1 MITAVKKV
9 IIIPAKYK
17 IIFSG
22 SPDKARFNKLFKVF
36 PPEICGFNQDTY
48 EYWIAFLL
56 GYLKD
61 KGYDI
66 VFYNCDND
74 DRIINLLRL
83 LEDLGVIKNTNLSIK
98 DSNDLKNVMLGNDY
112 YSNDSLFI
120 SDDLGLMEQC
130 EILYPENR
138 IPEIVRE
145 NEKGKLLNYSRW
157 HESRSLVV
165 DRESITT
172 MTPYY
177 QYNAHNDLYFML
189 PDLTFYR

>member
-1 MITAVKKV
+1 MTTPVKKV

-22 SPDKARFNKLFKVF
+22 SPDRARFNKLFEVF
-36 PPEICGFNQDTY
+36 PPEIGGFKQDTY
-48 EYWIAFLL
+48 EYWIASLL

-66 VFYNCDND
+66 VFYNCDMD
-74 DRIINLLRL
+74 DRVLNLLCL
-83 LEDLGVIKNTNLSIK
+83 LEDLGVFKNTNLGIK
-98 DSNDLKNVMLGNDY
+98 DSNDCKNLMLENGY

-120 SDDLGLMEQC
+120 SDDINLMEQC
-130 EILYPENR
+130 STLYSENR
-138 IPEIVRE
+138 LPEIVIE

-157 HESRSLVV
+157 HENRTMVV
-165 DRESITT
+165 ERESITT
-172 MTPYY
+172 KTPYY
-177 QYNAHNDLYFML
+177 QYNAHNDLYLML